1 MIKKL
6 DKDKINAKCVG
17 WLRDFSS
24 DMAQLQTAREQ
35 ALKAYMCQPYGNEV
49 EGRSQVVMSDVFN
62 TIESILPSL
71 MRIFAGSVDVVQVS
85 GQGADDDEK
94 ASLMAELLN
103 WQSRKS
109 FNSFMVFY
117 DWFKDAMM
125 YKMGVV
131 KYYWDK
137 KTTYKAKEFAGL
149 TVDELNVYLT
159 RADFI
164 VDSQK
169 DNGDGIFDLK
179 GRIKTETSKPM
190 VEVLPPEEF
199 IFNVREK
206 ELRTCFHKKR
216 VHKSTLTKYGV
227 TEADITDALTEM
239 SGDNL
244 KGERFKDLGGQN
256 FLADEEDT
264 DMVYIYEGYYD
275 EYKNGEPYPVKV
287 VIMGSKVID
296 VEENKYGKPPFRELS
311 AIRLT
316 HRLVGRSFYDLAGE
330 VQKLKT
336 ALVRYILD
344 NIYYQNNAQRVVNP
358 YKINMDDLFTQN
370 VPGGVVRTLDINT
383 PVSDAIMPVP
393 TNPLPPQTFTFL
405 EYADGS
411 ILENRT
417 GVTRYN
423 QGLDSESLNKTAHG
437 ISQIMSASQQRIEL
451 IARIFAETGV
461 KGLYEDIAQMNLD
474 FMDRPTA
481 IKINEQWKVIRP
493 EDIDG
498 QYDINIDV
506 GIGTGTKE
514 MIVQQLMQMLQLY
527 MGGLVDAGVATKQ
540 NVTEMIK
547 SIWENMGFKNADKYI
562 GMDENQPQEQPDPMQ
577 EEVARLTV
585 EKLKH
590 EIMEIRSRGILNLAN
605 AEKAE
610 VGTQLEAYRTQ
621 MEALIP
627 QEVDDDQGDIRQA
640 GISPEA
646 AFTGSGIIPG
656 GQADMGIPAGAG
668 VLPEGGGIYP
678 QQVEGLAG

>member
-1 MIKKL
+1 MIKTL

-17 WLRDFSS
+17 WLRDFSA
-24 DMAQLQTAREQ
+24 DMSELQTAREQ

-85 GQGADDDEK
+85 GQDEGDDEK
-94 ASLMAELLN
+94 AQLMGELLN
-103 WQSRKS
+103 YQSRKC
-109 FNSFMVFY
+109 FNSFVVFY
-117 DWFKDAMM
+117 DWFKDAML
-125 YKMGVV
+125 YKMGAV
-131 KYYWDK
+131 KYYWEK
-137 KTTYKAKEFAGL
+137 KTTYRNKEFKGL
-149 TVDELNVYLT
+149 TIEELTVYIS
-159 RADFI
+159 RPDFEIEKQADN
-164 VDSQK
+164 S
-169 DNGDGIFDLK
+169 DGTFDLK
-179 GRIKTETSKPM
+179 GRIKSETSKPM

-206 ELRTCFHKKR
+206 ELRTAFHKKK
-216 VHKSTLTKYGV
+216 VHKSTLAKYGV
-227 TEADITDALTEM
+227 KESDVSDTITEM
-239 SGDNL
+239 SGENL
-244 KGERFKDLGGQN
+244 ENERFRDLGGKN
-256 FLADEEDT
+256 FLVDDEDT

-275 EYKNGEPYPVKV
+275 EYRDGEPYPVKV
-287 VIMGSKVID
+287 VIMGNKVID
-296 VEENKYGKPPFRELS
+296 IEENKYGKPPFRELS
-311 AIRLT
+311 AIRMT

-344 NIYYQNNAQRVVNP
+344 NIYYQNNQQRIVNP

-370 VPGGVVRTLDINT
+370 VPGGTVRTLDINV
-383 PVSDAIMPVP
+383 PVGDAYMNIPV
-393 TNPLPPQTFTFL
+393 NPLPPQAFSFL

-461 KGLYEDIAQMNLD
+461 KGLYEDIAKMNLD
-474 FMDRPTA
+474 FMDKPTA
-481 IKINEQWKVIRP
+481 IKINEKWKVVKP

-498 QYDINIDV
+498 EYDINIDV

-527 MGGLVDAGVATKQ
+527 MGWLVDAGVATKQ

-562 GMDENQPQEQPDPMQ
+562 GMDEEQPQEQPDPMQ

-610 VGTQLEAYRTQ
+610 VGTQLEQYRAQ
-621 MEALIP
+621 MEMLLPGGEDDRDDNGQDGIP
-627 QEVDDDQGDIRQA
+627 
-640 GISPEA
+640 PEA
-646 AFTGSGIIPG
+646 AIKGSGAFPG
-656 GQADMGIPAGAG
+656 SETDMGIPTDAG
-668 VLPEGGGIYP
+668 VFPEGGGFNSE
-678 QQVEGLAG
+678 QVEGISG